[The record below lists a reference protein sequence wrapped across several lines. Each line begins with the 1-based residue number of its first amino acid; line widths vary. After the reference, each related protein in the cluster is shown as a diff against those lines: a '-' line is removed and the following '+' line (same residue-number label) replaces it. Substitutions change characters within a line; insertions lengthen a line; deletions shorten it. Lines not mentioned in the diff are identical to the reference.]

1 MCAESDAGENS
12 PTALAS
18 EVAPRSPWRVTA
30 VAALPGFRLQ
40 VEFTDGLKGLVDLSG
55 LVHSPKAGVFAAL
68 ADPLL
73 FAQVQLDYGAVTWP
87 GELDLAPDAMY
98 AAIQEHKVWA
108 L

>member
-1 MCAESDAGENS
+1 MRAESNAGENS
-12 PTALAS
+12 PSALAT

-30 VAALPGFRLQ
+30 VECIPGFRLR
-40 VEFTDGLKGLVDLSG
+40 VEFADGLRGIVDLSG

-73 FAQVQLDYGAVTWP
+73 FSQVQLDYGTVTWP
-87 GELDLAPDAMY
+87 GELDLAPDAMH
-98 AAIQEHKVWA
+98 AAIQEHKVWS

>member
-1 MCAESDAGENS
+1 MRAESDAGENS

-30 VAALPGFRLQ
+30 VEALPGFRLQ
-40 VEFTDGLKGLVDLSG
+40 VEFADGLKGLVDLSG